1 MQIQLE
7 RSWEIGRQIGDGG
20 FGRVLEAVSDGLPAC
35 VAKLVPKDPGAEREL
50 LFVDL
55 RDVRHV
61 VPIIDSGEAG
71 DHWVLIMPRAECS
84 LRDRLRADDLSFE
97 DALTAM
103 TDVATALVDLD
114 GRVVHRDIK
123 PENSL
128 LLEGHWCLAD
138 FGISR
143 YAEATTAPDT
153 RKFAFTPAY
162 AAPERWRTERAT
174 GATDVYSLG
183 IMAHEMIT
191 GALPF
196 DGSPE
201 DLRDLHLHHAPP
213 ALEGVTPELSAL
225 VAECLY
231 KAPGARPSAQ
241 TILTRLEHHPA
252 NQRHALS
259 GGLAR
264 LQETNLHEV
273 GRQVEAER
281 EASAAQSAE
290 DQRAELLQSSQQ
302 AFQGFS
308 DVLYEAILASASA
321 AELSQS
327 HNAWTISLGR
337 AQLEMGS
344 LVQTPTDPWAWKAPA
359 FTVIAH
365 AHIAVTIPRHND
377 YEGRSHSLW
386 YCDAQEEG
394 SFQWFETAF
403 MTLMPRRHHTK
414 APFALAAG
422 TESAKALWPGLAEYQ
437 VAWPFQPLHGDTF
450 HAFVDRWASWFAE
463 AVGERLFHPQRLPE
477 RDPNGSWRRS

>member
-7 RSWEIGRQIGDGG
+7 RSWEIGRQIADGG
-20 FGRVLEAVSDGLPAC
+20 FGRVLEAMSDGLPAC

-84 LRDRLRADDLSFE
+84 LRDRLQADDLSFK

-103 TDVATALVDLD
+103 TDVAAALVDLD

-128 LLEGHWCLAD
+128 FLEGHWCLAD

-153 RKFAFTPAY
+153 RKFSFTPAY
-162 AAPERWRTERAT
+162 AAPERWRAERAT

-183 IMAHEMIT
+183 IMAHEIIT

-196 DGSPE
+196 GGSPE
-201 DLRDLHLHHAPP
+201 DLRDLHLHRAPP
-213 ALEGVTPELSAL
+213 VLEGVTPDLSAL

-241 TILTRLEHHPA
+241 SILTRLEHHSA
-252 NQRHALS
+252 KQRHALS
-259 GGLAR
+259 AGLAR

-273 GRQVEAER
+273 GRQVDAER

-302 AFQGFS
+302 AFQNVS
-308 DVLYEAILASASA
+308 DALYEAILASASA
-321 AELSQS
+321 AEPSQS
-327 HNAWTISLGR
+327 RNAWIINLGR

-344 LVQTPTDPWAWKAPA
+344 LSPDPTRSLGVGSAG
-359 FTVIAH
+359 IHCHCSRAH
-365 AHIAVTIPRHND
+365 RRYNP
-377 YEGRSHSLW
+377 
-386 YCDAQEEG
+386 
-394 SFQWFETAF
+394 TA
-403 MTLMPRRHHTK
+403 
-414 APFALAAG
+414 
-422 TESAKALWPGLAEYQ
+422 
-437 VAWPFQPLHGDTF
+437 
-450 HAFVDRWASWFAE
+450 
-463 AVGERLFHPQRLPE
+463 QRL
-477 RDPNGSWRRS
+477 